1 MEETLSAAEL
11 IARGYYQ
18 VSRKYRHVA
27 KLGPDGLPDNESLEL
42 DQETFDRF
50 RELGGTTWVDGAHRM
65 RQHAQR
71 ARFLDLL
78 QSAGISAAEI
88 LKSEMTLRDLYVRLG
103 GSSDAPSLDHDAGN
117 PEHDTNNEPG

>member
-27 KLGPDGLPDNESLEL
+27 KLGPDGLPENESLEL

-78 QSAGISAAEI
+78 ESAGVSAAEI
-88 LKSEMTLRDLYVRLG
+88 LKSEMTLRDLYIRLG
-103 GSSDAPSLDHDAGN
+103 GSTSSSTLDDDAASPKQYADD
-117 PEHDTNNEPG
+117 EPR